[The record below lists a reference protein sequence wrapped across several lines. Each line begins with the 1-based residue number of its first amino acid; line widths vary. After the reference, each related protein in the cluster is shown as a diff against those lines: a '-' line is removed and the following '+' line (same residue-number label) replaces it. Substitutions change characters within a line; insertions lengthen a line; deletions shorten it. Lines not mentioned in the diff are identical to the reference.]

1 MYTPQAFATD
11 EIAAFNLID
20 AIGFGILVS
29 QCERKLPAI
38 SHLPFILDRSARRLV
53 SHMARENPHWRSFA
67 PNRTETVVF
76 QGTHGYISPRWY
88 ESSLAVPT
96 WNYEAV
102 QIHGTCTIIDD
113 ADSLA
118 REMDAL
124 IRRFE
129 GDGDNRWQPPTDEQY
144 ADFAGRMRQA
154 IVGFELR
161 IEHIE
166 GKAKLSQNRPPAD
179 QRSVIAGL
187 AEEGGASAELA
198 RRMEAVLG
206 INR

>member
-11 EIAAFNLID
+11 EISAFNLID

-53 SHMARENPHWRSFA
+53 SHMARENPHWQSFA
-67 PNRTETVVF
+67 PSRTETVVF

-88 ESSLAVPT
+88 ESPLAVPT
-96 WNYEAV
+96 WNYDAV
-102 QIHGTCTIIDD
+102 HIHGTCTIIDD

-129 GDGDNRWQPPTDEQY
+129 GRADNRWQPPADEEF

-198 RRMEAVLG
+198 RRMETVLG